1 MFIAKSV
8 LFTFLT
14 LSLDPLIFLLS
25 KLNLL
30 TFPSL
35 FSIRHRLPILFP
47 PMLNW
52 PTDQSAMLSTEP

>member
-8 LFTFLT
+8 MFTFFT
-14 LSLDPLIFLLS
+14 LSLVPLIFVVSKSNLLAFLS
-25 KLNLL
+25 K
-30 TFPSL
+30 

-52 PTDQSAMLSTEP
+52 PNDQSALLSTEP